1 MNAIIII
8 VKSVNLCTQL
18 RSSFGMYEL
27 RYGNLQKTFYRDNF
41 RSLLYAAISHIT
53 HHALRRYLNRHNEMH
68 FLCLT
73 KKLNLKMIFIVGIK
87 KIDNTNCYIIHYQQQ
102 QKREFRM
109 CIKKYDECI
118 CPDQWVYYN
127 VLKLQTLAAATGK
140 INTTWFLTVDRNVI
154 ISFHFLFNFSQHALK
169 IFYIFGS
176 ETNVTL
182 FLSRK
187 DVVSNIVSLQIF
199 NTATISL
206 KFYE

>member
-140 INTTWFLTVDRNVI
+140 NWYNMVFDGGQKCYYF
-154 ISFHFLFNFSQHALK
+154 ISFSVQFFTTCLEDILHIWFWNKCHF
-169 IFYIFGS
+169 
-176 ETNVTL
+176 
-182 FLSRK
+182 
-187 DVVSNIVSLQIF
+187 
-199 NTATISL
+199 IS
-206 KFYE
+206 